1 MLTDVNDWHV
11 CVCNTGAV
19 AFRGAQFGRGN
30 GPVFLDQLACSGTET
45 SVLECR
51 RLISL
56 GLPTCDHSQDAGV
69 KCVGKSYIACW
80 GK

>member
-1 MLTDVNDWHV
+1 MNDWYV

-19 AFRGAQFGRGN
+19 AFRSAQFGRGN
-30 GPVFLDQLACSGTET
+30 GPIFLDQLTCSGTET

-51 RLISL
+51 RSIPH

-69 KCVGKSYIACW
+69 RCVGKSYIARW
-80 GK
+80 RK